1 VEGAFFFKW
10 AMLFFLFSGKR
21 VGQFEIIVVGQFMG
35 SSPLL
40 VKIEIYQLHE
50 VLTPFFPLSRLL

>member
-1 VEGAFFFKW
+1 
-10 AMLFFLFSGKR
+10 
-21 VGQFEIIVVGQFMG
+21 VGQFMG